1 MSTPRHYLD
10 FERPIADLEA
20 KIEELSDLSE
30 AAEADGGEGIE
41 EEIEALKARVES
53 MRGDVYKNLDA
64 WQKTQV
70 ARHPER
76 PHFVDFLAALIEDF
90 VELKGDRAFA
100 DDQAIMGGTGV
111 FRGVPVVV
119 LGHEKGHDTATRLK
133 HNFGMARP
141 EGYRKAVRLMDLAE
155 RFNLPVLSFI
165 DTAGAYPGKE
175 GEERGQGE
183 AVARSTERCLTLG
196 SPMIATITGE
206 GGSGGA
212 IAIAAANKVL
222 MLEHSIYS
230 VIAPESGSSILYR
243 DRAQAPHM
251 ARSMKIIGE
260 DLLRFGVVD
269 KVVKEPLGGAHADR
283 EGAMKEVGDAIEAE
297 LTPLLAMTP
306 EALRRQRADRFYA
319 IGKQGVG

>member
-20 KIEELSDLSE
+20 KIGELSDLSE

-41 EEIEALKARVES
+41 QEIAALKKRVAE
-53 MRGDVYKNLDA
+53 MRSDVYAGLDA

-70 ARHPER
+70 ARHPDR
-76 PHFVDFLAALIEDF
+76 PHFVDYLAALIEDF

-100 DDQAIMGGTGV
+100 DDQAIIGGTGR

-119 LGHEKGHDTATRLK
+119 LGHEKGHDTLSRIK
-133 HNFGMARP
+133 HNFGMPRP
-141 EGYRKAVRLMDLAE
+141 EGYRKAVRLLDLAE

-196 SPMIATITGE
+196 TPMVATITGE

-251 ARSMKIIGE
+251 ARAMKIIGE

-269 KVVKEPLGGAHADR
+269 GVIKEPEGGAHADR
-283 EGAMKEVGDAIEAE
+283 EGAMQALV
-297 LTPLLAMTP
+297 PLLALNP
-306 EALRRQRADRFYA
+306 EQLRQQRADRFYA
-319 IGKQGVG
+319 IGQTERG